1 MPKHYGPKIYGKPT
15 DKDPHIPNREFYSFT
30 LSHFAPGQNFLLPI
44 AEVQGGTQR
53 VSLHKVAT
61 TNLSSSATGGNQIP
75 IVQPAGSHLTSRAI
89 QYSVVTQRGTVLDKL
104 TVS

>member
-1 MPKHYGPKIYGKPT
+1 MAQRYKASQQIKTHT
-15 DKDPHIPNREFYSFT
+15 FQTVNST
-30 LSHFAPGQNFLLPI
+30 ASHSSLCPGQNFALPI

-53 VSLHKVAT
+53 VSLRKVAT

-89 QYSVVTQRGTVLDKL
+89 QHSVVTQRGTVLDKL